1 MNTGVVTLL
10 LIVAAVLV
18 VAGLAHPS
26 SRRLVLP
33 ALLVVWIG
41 LLRCWWWLKFRCTF
55 AGVCREGGLSKRRT
69 KRVVRRGKGEES
81 IEKWADPKLRR
92 VSTSPYGVTLKVRT
106 RKGQRLEQLEDFAPE
121 LAASYSADSIRTFP
135 PKRRAGSTVMFELIM
150 RDLIKNPATAQMP
163 APTLEKIGH
172 VDLGRRQ
179 SGKRWNLQVIER
191 QTLVVGASGAGKGS
205 VMWGVICSLAPG
217 IALDAV
223 RLWGG
228 DLKGGLELGMAE
240 RLFHRTA
247 YTGPDAVA
255 MVDELLEVA
264 EARTEEM
271 RGESRSFKPG
281 PGKPLHV
288 LVIDELASLTAYS
301 DKDTQKS
308 IDPKL
313 KRLLS
318 IGRAVGVVVIA
329 FIQDPRKEV
338 VDARGLFTQVI
349 ALRLRSRGEV
359 VMVLDETVAN
369 KAQAHR
375 ISISAQG
382 TGYVIDE
389 DGSVDRVRA
398 DYWPDSLLKHVG
410 MLYPAGS
417 GWRNLSAVPTGDAP
431 TESPTIALEAAEI
444 DGAA

>member
-1 MNTGVVTLL
+1 MNTGIVTLL
-10 LIVAAVLV
+10 GVVAVVLL
-18 VAGLAHPS
+18 VAGLAVPS
-26 SRRLVLP
+26 TRRFVWP
-33 ALLVVWIG
+33 ALVAVG
-41 LLRCWWWLKFRCTF
+41 VFFLRCWWWLKFRLTF

-69 KRVVRRGKGEES
+69 KRVVRRGVGEES
-81 IEKWADPKLRR
+81 IEKWSDPRLLR
-92 VSTSPYGVTLKVRT
+92 VKTSPYGVTLKVRT
-106 RKGQRLEQLEDFAPE
+106 RKGQRLEQLEDFGSN

-135 PKRRAGSTVMFELIM
+135 AKRRPGSTVMFELIM
-150 RDLIKNPATAQMP
+150 RDLIKTPATAQMP

-179 SGKRWNLQVIER
+179 SGKRWNLQIIDR

-205 VMWGVICSLAPG
+205 VLWGVVCSLAPG
-217 IALDAV
+217 ISLDAV
-223 RLWGG
+223 RMWGG

-240 RLFHRTA
+240 SLFHRTA

-349 ALRLRSRGEV
+349 ALRLRSKGEV
-359 VMVLDETVAN
+359 VMVLDETVAD
-369 KAQAHR
+369 KARAHR
-375 ISISAQG
+375 ISITAQG
-382 TGYVIDE
+382 TGYIIDE
-389 DGSVDRVRA
+389 DGSIDRVRA
-398 DYWPDSLLKHVG
+398 DYWPDSILKQVAK
-410 MLYPAGS
+410 LYPAGS
-417 GWRNLSAVPTGDAP
+417 GWRNLSAVAGDTSSETPTLV
-431 TESPTIALEAAEI
+431 LEAGEI